1 METSSKSSR
10 WSEITIRRRVQFYEL
25 DSAGIVHFSNYF
37 RYMEE
42 AEHALWRAAG
52 LSISPPDATVGF
64 PRVNVAFDYRRPLK
78 FEDEVDIRIRIV
90 KLSRRTIQYAC
101 TLSAG
106 NVLAAEGVMTIVCV
120 RMGVERLEAVS
131 IPDEIASRFE
141 AVAADA

>member
-1 METSSKSSR
+1 LETSSKSSR

-64 PRVNVAFDYRRPLK
+64 PRVNVSFDYRRPLR

-120 RMGVERLEAVS
+120 RMGVEPLEAVS
-131 IPDEIASRFE
+131 IPEAIASRFE